1 MRIQTTHG
9 ARMVRL
15 SCRPRRDSDGTVLE
29 YFVALEDVT
38 ERRRLEAAREEARRA
53 HADLVRRMLTLQ
65 EAERRRIG
73 RDIHDDLAQQVT
85 ALRMKL
91 EWLSGLTPS
100 DGELRGA
107 VATVQEAAERVDQ
120 HIDFLL
126 RDLRPAGLDE
136 LGLVGV
142 LRDTVA
148 DWSATFGVPA
158 EFHTSG
164 LDGVRFPPEVEMHA
178 YRIAQE
184 ALNNVHKHAAA
195 TSVRVV
201 LERKQGPD
209 VPRASKTTASACW
222 RRRRIRCRPGARR
235 GLGLLGM
242 RERAAVIGGD
252 LDVTSKPG
260 KGTKVM
266 LLLPA

>member
-1 MRIQTTHG
+1 
-9 ARMVRL
+9 
-15 SCRPRRDSDGTVLE
+15 
-29 YFVALEDVT
+29 
-38 ERRRLEAAREEARRA
+38 

-65 EAERRRIG
+65 EAERQRIG

-107 VATVQEAAERVDQ
+107 VATVQEAAQRVDQ

-136 LGLVGV
+136 LGLIGV

-158 EFHTSG
+158 EFRTNG
-164 LDGVRFPPEVEMHA
+164 LDGVRFAPEVEMHA

-184 ALNNVHKHAAA
+184 ALNNVHK
-195 TSVRVV
+195 
-201 LERKQGPD
+201 
-209 VPRASKTTASACW
+209 
-222 RRRRIRCRPGARR
+222 
-235 GLGLLGM
+235 
-242 RERAAVIGGD
+242 
-252 LDVTSKPG
+252 
-260 KGTKVM
+260 
-266 LLLPA
+266 